1 MFKARI
7 MLFLLI
13 FIPLIAQAQGVI
25 TITDDFQSQSL
36 FHPIET
42 ATELKHEIRPPAHT
56 FSLVNYKPSVQLGA
70 GSYWHRLDFQG
81 DLLPGQSLPLVLEIK
96 NNLINHLWIS
106 VYQGDRL
113 IKTEAMGDKDN
124 WQPPELFLG
133 RAFQFTIEGSKA
145 YQLFIRKSS
154 DGPMILPMTLSSRD
168 QWSEHKVLYGIISSA
183 IMAILLVLICYNT
196 LIYASYPSIAYRW
209 YLLFQVSNFLP
220 LSVILGFGY
229 WLWSVP
235 VSEQFS
241 AHIITFNFITTFCLL
256 NFSIHFLDITAESE
270 PSTYSFLTKIKYLL
284 PIFALVSFFVDERY
298 SSFAFMCFQLPLSM
312 SVFYIAFLRWRN
324 GFYPAVFYLL
334 SWSFLLIG
342 AAIATLLY
350 RAQLPFNIFT
360 QYSLALG
367 CIFEVLLVSIALAYK
382 IKFVENTNRQL
393 VMFDEQTGM
402 PNQIYF
408 KLELQPWFE
417 RMEPNI
423 GPWVLVEIEVQ
434 GMEVIAA
441 TLGMDAVKSVLVL
454 QIDKLSKVLAKTE
467 GVKNFKLKGRK
478 KASLISVG
486 SYQFVCLIQDEFF
499 SSEMLQSKLA
509 SAFVPIKYK
518 QFSLPLRPVVGYA
531 NSKYYNSKLTD
542 LHTCAQAAVM
552 TAKQKGLT
560 VSEYTEG
567 SNVYT
572 HARLNLITELRK
584 AIDCKDLYVVVQP
597 QVNSYDGSL
606 YGGEV
611 LVRWHHSELGEVG
624 PAVFIP
630 LAEQI
635 GFIFDITCL
644 VIDRTFSWL
653 QANQQHFS
661 SQYFSIN
668 ISALDLG
675 NPELIPEIKRQLQ
688 HYGVDTSML
697 IMEITETAMVEGDKA
712 AETIDE
718 IVAMGIKVAFDD
730 FGTGY
735 SSLSYLVRTTPYEI
749 KIDRSFIMQL
759 SQECDQVELT
769 ATIIR
774 LAKKLGA
781 VVVAE
786 GVEDEVT
793 VALLNKLNCYIIQG
807 YFYSKPLA
815 LPDYINYSIDLSKK
829 IAKSKRAD
837 SIELL

>member
-1 MFKARI
+1 
-7 MLFLLI
+7 
-13 FIPLIAQAQGVI
+13 
-25 TITDDFQSQSL
+25 
-36 FHPIET
+36 
-42 ATELKHEIRPPAHT
+42 
-56 FSLVNYKPSVQLGA
+56 
-70 GSYWHRLDFQG
+70 
-81 DLLPGQSLPLVLEIK
+81 LPGQSLPLVLEIK
-96 NNLINHLWIS
+96 NNLINHLWVS
-106 VYQGDRL
+106 VYQGGRL

-133 RAFQFTIEGSKA
+133 RAFQFTIEGSKG

-154 DGPMILPMTLSSRD
+154 DGPMILPMTLSSHD
-168 QWSEHKVLYGIISSA
+168 HWNDHKVLYGIISSA
-183 IMAILLVLICYNT
+183 IMSILLVLICYNT
-196 LIYASYPSIAYRW
+196 LIYASYPSRAYRW

-220 LSVILGFGY
+220 LTVLLGFGY

-235 VSEQFS
+235 VYEQFS
-241 AHIITFNFITTFCLL
+241 AHIITFNFITAFCLL
-256 NFSIHFLDITAESE
+256 NFSIHFLDITPESE
-270 PSTYSFLTKIKYLL
+270 PSTYYFLTRIKYIL
-284 PIFALVSFFVDERY
+284 PIFALASFFVDERY
-298 SSFAFMCFQLPLSM
+298 SSFAFMCFQLPLSV
-312 SVFYIAFLRWRN
+312 SVIYVAFLRWRK
-324 GFYPAVFYLL
+324 GFYPAAFYLL

-350 RAQLPFNIFT
+350 REQLPFNIFT

-367 CIFEVLLVSIALAYK
+367 SILEVLLVSIALAYK

-402 PNQIYF
+402 PNQVYF

-417 RMEPNI
+417 RTKSKI
-423 GPWVLVEIEVQ
+423 GPLVLVEIEVQ

-441 TLGMDAVKSVLVL
+441 TLGMDAVRSVLAT
-454 QIDKLSKVLAKTE
+454 QIEKLSDVLAKTK
-467 GVKNFKLKGRK
+467 GVKHFKLKGRK
-478 KASLISVG
+478 KAALISVG
-486 SYQFVCLIQDEFF
+486 SYQFFFLIKDEFF
-499 SSEMLQSKLA
+499 SHEILQNNLT

-518 QFSLPLRPVVGYA
+518 QFSLPLRPVAGYA
-531 NSKYYNSKLTD
+531 NSKHHNSKLTD

-552 TAKQKGLT
+552 TAKQNGLT

-584 AIDCKDLYVVVQP
+584 AIDCKDLYIVIQP

-611 LVRWHHSELGEVG
+611 LVRWHHTELGEVG

-644 VIDRTFSWL
+644 IIDKTFSWL
-653 QANQQHFS
+653 RDNQQHFS

-675 NPELIPEIKRQLQ
+675 NPKLIPEIKTQLQ
-688 HYGVDTSML
+688 HYEVDTSML
-697 IMEITETAMVEGDKA
+697 IIEITETAMVAGDKA
-712 AETIDE
+712 AETIAE
-718 IVAMGIKVAFDD
+718 IVAMGIKIAFDD

-735 SSLSYLVRTTPYEI
+735 SSLSYLARTTPYEI
-749 KIDRSFIMQL
+749 KIDRSFIVQL
-759 SQECDQVELT
+759 SQEHDQVELT

-774 LAKKLGA
+774 LAQKLGA

-786 GVEDEVT
+786 GVEDEITVT
-793 VALLNKLNCYIIQG
+793 LLNKLNCYIIQG
-807 YFYSKPLA
+807 YFYSKPLTLA
-815 LPDYINYSIDLSKK
+815 DYKNYSLALQRK
-829 IAKSKRAD
+829 
-837 SIELL
+837 

>member
-7 MLFLLI
+7 MLFL
-13 FIPLIAQAQGVI
+13 FILTPLSAQAQGVI
-25 TITDDFQSQSL
+25 TITEDFQYQSL

-42 ATELKHEIRPPAHT
+42 ATELKYEMRPPAQT

-96 NNLINHLWIS
+96 NNLINHLWIF
-106 VYQGDRL
+106 VYQDERL
-113 IKTEAMGDKDN
+113 IKTEAMGDKDH

-154 DGPMILPMTLSSRD
+154 DGPMILPMTLSSHD
-168 QWSEHKVLYGIISSA
+168 YWNEDKVFYGIISTA
-183 IMAILLVLICYNT
+183 IMATLLVLISYNT
-196 LIYASYPSIAYRW
+196 LIYASYPSSAYRW

-220 LSVILGFGY
+220 LSVLLGFGY
-229 WLWSVP
+229 WLWPVP

-241 AHIITFNFITTFCLL
+241 AHIITFNFMTAFCLL

-270 PSTYSFLTKIKYLL
+270 PRTYSFLTKIKYLL
-284 PIFALVSFFVDERY
+284 PIFALLSFFVDERY
-298 SSFAFMCFQLPLSM
+298 GAFAFMCFQLPLSL
-312 SVFYIAFLRWRN
+312 SVIYVALLRWRK

-367 CIFEVLLVSIALAYK
+367 SILEVLLVSIALAYK
-382 IKFVENTNRQL
+382 IKFVENTNREL
-393 VMFDEQTGM
+393 IMFDEQTGV
-402 PNQIYF
+402 PNQVYF
-408 KLELQPWFE
+408 KFELQPWFE
-417 RMEPNI
+417 RMKSDI
-423 GPWVLVEIEVQ
+423 GPLVLVEIEVQ

-441 TLGMDAVKSVLVL
+441 TLGMDAVRAVLAL
-454 QIDKLSKVLAKTE
+454 QIEKLSDVLAKTK
-467 GVKNFKLKGRK
+467 GVTHFKLKDRK
-478 KASLISVG
+478 KAALISVG
-486 SYQFVCLIQDEFF
+486 SYQFIFLIRDDFF
-499 SSEMLQSKLA
+499 SYEMLQNNLN

-518 QFSLPLRPVVGYA
+518 QFSLPLRPVAGYA
-531 NSKYYNSKLTD
+531 NSKHCNSKLTD

-552 TAKQKGLT
+552 TAKQNGLMI
-560 VSEYTEG
+560 SEYTEG

-584 AIDCKDLYVVVQP
+584 AIDRKDLYVVVQP

-611 LVRWHHSELGEVG
+611 LVRWHHAELGEVG

-630 LAEQI
+630 LAEQV

-644 VIDRTFSWL
+644 VIDMTFSWL
-653 QANQQHFS
+653 QDNQQHFS
-661 SQYFSIN
+661 SQFFSIN

-675 NPELIPEIKRQLQ
+675 NSELIPEIKRQLQ
-688 HYGVDTSML
+688 HYGLDASML
-697 IMEITETAMVEGDKA
+697 IMEITETAMVAGDKA
-712 AETIDE
+712 AEKIAE
-718 IVAMGIKVAFDD
+718 IAAMGIKIAFDD
-730 FGTGY
+730 FGIGY

-759 SQECDQVELT
+759 SQDRNKVELT

-793 VALLNKLNCYIIQG
+793 VGLLNKLNCYIIQG
-807 YFYSKPLA
+807 YFYSKPLTLA
-815 LPDYINYSIDLSKK
+815 DYKNYSIALSKK
-829 IAKSKRAD
+829 IAKSTSAVSRLD
-837 SIELL
+837 